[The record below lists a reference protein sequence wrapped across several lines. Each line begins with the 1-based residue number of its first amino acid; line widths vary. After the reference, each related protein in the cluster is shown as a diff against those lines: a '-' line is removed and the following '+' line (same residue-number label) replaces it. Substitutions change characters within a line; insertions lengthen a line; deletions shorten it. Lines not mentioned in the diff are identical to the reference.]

1 VDPGD
6 CDEPQILR
14 VISAS
19 FSVSAVLERY
29 AMTRVENHHRRI
41 LLIDRNPIKQT
52 LRATI
57 LRNYEIEVHTAS
69 TIAEAATYWLT
80 YSYDLVLLAAQEN
93 SEEVIAVTAQIRSLK
108 PRQRIG
114 LLVGPPAF
122 VQELGGRRRKAA
134 SAVRITPIRA
144 LEDSSLAVSSPYT
157 SPPQWQEVISK
168 LVSDWYVHHNPLLR
182 LPG

>member
-1 VDPGD
+1 
-6 CDEPQILR
+6 
-14 VISAS
+14 
-19 FSVSAVLERY
+19 
-29 AMTRVENHHRRI
+29 MTRLNHDHRRI
-41 LLIDRNPIKQT
+41 LLIDQNRTKQG

-57 LRNYEIEVHTAS
+57 LRNYDIEVHTAS
-69 TIAEAATYWLT
+69 TITEAATLWTT

-93 SEEVIAVTAQIRSLK
+93 SEEAMAATAQIRGIK

-134 SAVRITPIRA
+134 STAKVSPSRAV
-144 LEDSSLAVSSPYT
+144 EDFSEPVSAPHT
-157 SPPQWQEVISK
+157 SPPRWQEMISK
-168 LVSDWYVHHNPLLR
+168 LVSDWYGNQSALLR